1 MTTAMITRRLALL
14 ASGALAAVA
23 LPATAGAQAPQPR
36 RPPARPAGRK
46 PKDAPTGSPADTPLG
61 PVDTAAKWAYIQDY
75 TTGATL
81 LEKNADEE
89 MPPSSMTKL
98 MTMYLVY
105 ERLKEGRLRLEDEL
119 PVSEKAWRMAGSKMF
134 VQIGATV
141 KVEDLIRGVIVQ
153 SGNDACI
160 VFAEALA
167 GSEEQ
172 FAEMMNAKGKQLG
185 LTRSNF
191 RNATGWP
198 DPEQHMSARDIAAL
212 ARHII
217 RDFPEYYHYDS
228 ERSFKYNGIE
238 QGNRNPM
245 VQKGTGDGL
254 KTGHTEAGGYG
265 LVASSI
271 RNGRRVIVVVNGM
284 TSMRERAE
292 ETERLMDWS
301 FANFED
307 VTLFTAGDVIERVP
321 VWLGSTPTVPLVS
334 GRDLVVTMPR
344 TWRKNAS
351 IKLAYQTP
359 IRAPVAKG
367 DTLGKLTVSGQGV
380 PAMDVPLLAGAD
392 VAKLGLPGRAIA
404 VLSRYVTG
412 S

>member
-1 MTTAMITRRLALL
+1 MPTRRTVMLASTALL
-14 ASGALAAVA
+14 AAPAA
-23 LPATAGAQAPQPR
+23 AQPQPKRAPQPR
-36 RPPARPAGRK
+36 PAGRTRAK
-46 PKDAPTGSPADTPLG
+46 EGTGSPADTPLG
-61 PVDTAAKWAYIQDY
+61 PVDTAAKWAYIEDF

-81 LEKNADEE
+81 LEKLADDE

-105 ERLKEGRLRLEDEL
+105 ERLKEGRLRLDDEL
-119 PVSEKAWRMAGSKMF
+119 PVSEKAWRMGGSKMF

-153 SGNDACI
+153 SGNDACV

-172 FAEMMNAKGKQLG
+172 FADLMNQKGKVLG
-185 LTRSNF
+185 LTRSTF

-198 DPEQHMSARDIAAL
+198 DPEQRMSARDIATL
-212 ARHII
+212 ARRMI
-217 RDFPEYYHYDS
+217 RDFPEYYHYES
-228 ERSFKYNGIE
+228 EKSFKYNGIE

-265 LVASSI
+265 LVASAI
-271 RNGRRVIVVVNGM
+271 RNGRRLILVVNGM
-284 TSMRERAE
+284 ATMRERAE
-292 ETERLMDWS
+292 EAERLMDWG
-301 FANFED
+301 FANFEN
-307 VTLFTAGDVIERVP
+307 VTLFTAGDVIDRVP
-321 VWLGSTPTVPLVS
+321 VWLGTEPTVPLVS

-351 IKLAYQTP
+351 IKVAYQTP
-359 IRAPVAKG
+359 VNAPVSKG
-367 DTLGKLTVSGQGV
+367 DALGKLVMAGQGV
-380 PAMDVPLLAGAD
+380 PPMDVTLLAGAD
-392 VAKLGLPGRAIA
+392 VPRLGLPGRAMA
-404 VLSRYVTG
+404 VMSSWITG
-412 S
+412 G